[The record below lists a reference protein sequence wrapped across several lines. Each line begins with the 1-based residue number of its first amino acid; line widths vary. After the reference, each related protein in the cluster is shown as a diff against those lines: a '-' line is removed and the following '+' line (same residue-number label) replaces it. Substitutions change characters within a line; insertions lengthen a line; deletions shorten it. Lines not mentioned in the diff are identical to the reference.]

1 MFCGKCGK
9 TLSKDAEFCMSCGSP
24 IKKEDDL
31 QAEKMIIS
39 PDNSASNT
47 LKKASLFLKIKRYA
61 IIAVIIVALVALAI
75 IIFKISGWLNGAPIE
90 VESNISIDIAALEEQ
105 ILSIGELATIEYYY
119 QTVIMYED
127 SHAILGWDIP
137 FTQKSF
143 IIVIDGRMKIGIDT
157 SDINVKAS
165 EQTQSISITLPNA
178 KILSHELLEDT
189 MVVMDESSGLFNPIS
204 IEDWST
210 MAVEQKQSMSEKVN
224 ESDLFKRAEDDAV
237 RMIQALIE
245 SVAPDEYTIT
255 VSIK

>member
-1 MFCGKCGK
+1 MFCSKCGK
-9 TLSKDAEFCMSCGSP
+9 ALAKDSEFCMSCGSL

-31 QAEKMIIS
+31 QTEKMTVS
-39 PDNSASNT
+39 PGNSASGT

-61 IIAVIIVALVALAI
+61 IIAVIIVVIVALAVI
-75 IIFKISGWLNGAPIE
+75 VLKISGWLSGAPLE
-90 VESNISIDIAALEEQ
+90 VESNISIDTAALEEQ

-157 SDINVKAS
+157 SDIRVNAS
-165 EQTQSISITLPNA
+165 EQAHSISVTLPKA

-189 MVVMDESSGLFNPIS
+189 MVVMDESSGLFNPVS

-210 MAVEQKQSMSEKVN
+210 MAVEQKESMAEKVN
-224 ESDLFKRAEDDAV
+224 ETDLFKRAEDDAV